1 MRGRG
6 KVRSVLLNA
15 NPEDTG
21 SQTKR
26 LRLTLGY
33 AANLD
38 KVGTGMGLS
47 FSLCISHRIPHV
59 CVVLCVTP
67 PTNPVVHNATNH
79 QPLLP

>member
-1 MRGRG
+1 MPGRG

-15 NPEDTG
+15 SPEDTG

-38 KVGTGMGLS
+38 KVRWM
-47 FSLCISHRIPHV
+47 HP
-59 CVVLCVTP
+59 
-67 PTNPVVHNATNH
+67 
-79 QPLLP
+79 

>member
-1 MRGRG
+1 MQSQAEVPVAPGRG

-38 KVGTGMGLS
+38 KVRVYGRG
-47 FSLCISHRIPHV
+47 
-59 CVVLCVTP
+59 VLI
-67 PTNPVVHNATNH
+67 
-79 QPLLP
+79 

>member
-1 MRGRG
+1 MRRAFLALRLFPLCLLVVVVSCTAAQTANTPPKQNQAEVPTAPGRG

-38 KVGTGMGLS
+38 KVRT
-47 FSLCISHRIPHV
+47 
-59 CVVLCVTP
+59 
-67 PTNPVVHNATNH
+67 
-79 QPLLP
+79 